1 MDGRHI
7 EGEMSL
13 EDVLRVELDVLR
25 QEHRSLDSEIA
36 DMEEAARADMIS
48 LQRMKKRK
56 LYLKDKIAR
65 LEDRLNPD
73 IIA

>member
-7 EGEMSL
+7 EAEMSL
-13 EDVLRVELDVLR
+13 EEVLRVELDVLR
-25 QEHRSLDSEIA
+25 QEHRALDTEIA
-36 DMEEAARADMIS
+36 DLEEAARADMIS

-56 LYLKDKIAR
+56 LYLKDKISR